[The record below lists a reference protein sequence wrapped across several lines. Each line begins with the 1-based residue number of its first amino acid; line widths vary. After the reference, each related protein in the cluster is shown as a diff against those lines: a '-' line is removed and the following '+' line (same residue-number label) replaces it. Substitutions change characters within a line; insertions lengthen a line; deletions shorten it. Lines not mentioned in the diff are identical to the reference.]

1 MRTSTLRPPRPE
13 TETGPTR
20 PRTST
25 STRSLRSLRPLIF
38 LAVLLAVPFSALTIP
53 GLFDG
58 PLGSPGVL
66 QLLAVCLVFAGLATG
81 YDLLF
86 GRTGM
91 LSFGHGLF
99 VATGMYTTTILVDH
113 ARLGLL
119 PSVLIALTAGVVL
132 ALLLGAV
139 ALRVPGIGFA
149 MVTLAFAQAASIL
162 VINDTGRLTG
172 GEEGQNLNPAAVP
185 AQLSGIHNTVNLYWL
200 ALAYLVLCVA
210 MVWWAS
216 ASIPGQV
223 WRAIRE
229 NEQRVQVLGLN
240 TYLFKLLAFAVA
252 AALATG
258 GGIVYLL
265 LLGGATPAV
274 TTSDFTLALLVMV
287 VLGGAGTRWGP
298 IVGGL
303 TYTYASQALTRL
315 SGSTTVASLPGFL
328 RGPMKQP
335 LFLLGALF
343 VIFVLFAPG
352 GFAALP
358 SRFGARL
365 PVRARRR

>member
-1 MRTSTLRPPRPE
+1 MRTTLLQPPRSE
-13 TETGPTR
+13 REAGQIR
-20 PRTST
+20 PGTSPRARTL
-25 STRSLRSLRPLIF
+25 LRLRPLTF
-38 LAVLLAVPFSALTIP
+38 LAVLLAVPFSAVTIP

-66 QLLAVCLVFAGLATG
+66 QLLAVCLVFAGLAAG
-81 YDLLF
+81 YDLMF

-99 VATGMYTTTILVDH
+99 VAAGMYATTILVDH
-113 ARLGLL
+113 AGLGLL
-119 PSVLIALTAGVVL
+119 SSVLVALAAGVVL

-162 VINDTGRLTG
+162 VVNDTGRLTG

-185 AQLSGIHNTVNLYWL
+185 APLAGIHNTVNLYWL

-210 MVWWAS
+210 VVWWAS
-216 ASIPGQV
+216 ASVPGQV

-240 TYLFKLLAFAVA
+240 TYLFKLLAFVVA

-287 VLGGAGTRWGP
+287 VLGGTGTRWGP
-298 IVGGL
+298 IAGGL
-303 TYTYASQALTRL
+303 IYTYASQALTRL
-315 SGSTTVASLPGFL
+315 SGSVAVASLPAFL

-343 VIFVLFAPG
+343 VVFVLFVPG

-358 SRFGARL
+358 RRL
-365 PVRARRR
+365 GTWLPAAVRRR